1 MYVSYMRENVLE
13 EPSALLEEK
22 KVYKK
27 NNNKKKQHKI
37 PYFLIHKYLLGS
49 AQSIGNK
56 VYICTVGKRNQGVAT
71 DTWGQYFCVLE
82 HLDHQTCKDSIE
94 SE

>member
-1 MYVSYMRENVLE
+1 MYVSYMRENVPE

-22 KVYKK
+22 KSVPKK
-27 NNNKKKQHKI
+27 QQHKI

-71 DTWGQYFCVLE
+71 DTCMGSVFLRFR
-82 HLDHQTCKDSIE
+82 TS
-94 SE
+94 